1 MSPEG
6 NIIKTSIFPLDN
18 LGVPVVTDLA
28 VMNDARVILG
38 PYIQSFD
45 EKLQMLTT
53 VVKNFF
59 IAPCSRKLEK
69 LNLGCNL
76 PTVQIATG

>member
-18 LGVPVVTDLA
+18 LGAPVVTDLA

-45 EKLQMLTT
+45 ENGDGIESLLIP
-53 VVKNFF
+53 F
-59 IAPCSRKLEK
+59 
-69 LNLGCNL
+69 
-76 PTVQIATG
+76 ATGEVYKLSLINDCLL